1 MFFTV
6 QNKHY
11 LTPEQLRTDTLMTAY
26 FIIEGYPLKASE
38 QRLDNFIQKQ
48 YKTSLK
54 NMCITLLLNL
64 TFYRNK
70 EGNLILMFKDKKY
83 DTIASLITYGNG
95 VIQGSNILRAAL
107 QT

>member
-1 MFFTV
+1 MFFTI

-11 LTPEQLRTDTLMTAY
+11 LTPEQLRTDTLMAAY

-38 QRLDNFIQKQ
+38 QMLDNFIQKQ
-48 YKTSLK
+48 YKMSLK

-95 VIQGSNILRAAL
+95 IIRGSNILRAAL